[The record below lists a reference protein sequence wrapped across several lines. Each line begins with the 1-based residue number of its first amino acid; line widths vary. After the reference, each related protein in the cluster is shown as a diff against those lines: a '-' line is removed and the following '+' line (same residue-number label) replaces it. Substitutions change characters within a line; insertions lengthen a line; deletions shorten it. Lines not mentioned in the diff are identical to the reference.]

1 MARPRKPYPAF
12 SLPREQDHF
21 WGWRTRGKRKGGKKK
36 KKKAKMAD
44 CTQTLLQKASYRM
57 ILGWWRNQSPAF
69 SQALLILLSHLQ
81 SHVRTPPTME
91 KRRKRKKERTRAER
105 VNRDLLPGCQWC
117 WRSSDQWSLSH
128 STNQVCTINL
138 SGMTLMDIWS
148 NDVCPSHST
157 QPWLPARESL
167 TETRHMH
174 THTQS
179 REAGVWMQYTNIITL
194 LCLLWRTMAA
204 GSWHSNAQGKP
215 FPG

>member
-21 WGWRTRGKRKGGKKK
+21 WDWRTRGKRKGGKKK

-105 VNRDLLPGCQWC
+105 VNRDLLPGRQWC

-128 STNQVCTINL
+128 SANQVCTINL

-157 QPWLPARESL
+157 QPGLPAKESL

-179 REAGVWMQYTNIITL
+179 QKQESECNTPI
-194 LCLLWRTMAA
+194 
-204 GSWHSNAQGKP
+204 
-215 FPG
+215 

>member
-1 MARPRKPYPAF
+1 MARPGKPYPAF

-21 WGWRTRGKRKGGKKK
+21 WGWRTRSQRRGGKGKKK
-36 KKKAKMAD
+36 KKLKWLTAHGLSSKGFLQND
-44 CTQTLLQKASYRM
+44 IRVVEEPVSSIQPSIVNTLVSFA
-57 ILGWWRNQSPAF
+57 IT
-69 SQALLILLSHLQ
+69 
-81 SHVRTPPTME
+81 RTDPSDHG
-91 KRRKRKKERTRAER
+91 KKKRKKERTRAER

-117 WRSSDQWSLSH
+117 WQSSGQWSLSH

-157 QPWLPARESL
+157 QPRLPARESL